1 LSIVRA
7 IMELHEGNISVASQP
22 GDDFSLLF
30 KKFKKRCRFLACC
43 FVVGIE
49 LPVQPPKE
57 TIMDNSV
64 QIVIPHLV
72 CEGAADALE
81 FYKKAFNAVE
91 TMRMPGPN
99 GRLMHAAITI
109 GESTVMLADDFPEY
123 GGLGPKALKG
133 SPVTLH
139 ITSPDV
145 DAAFKQAVD
154 AGASVHAAGRY
165 VLGRPLQ
172 PGDRSVR
179 PPLVDRHPHQG
190 HDAGRNA
197 GRHATA
203 MPIRSTPC
211 VS

>member
-1 LSIVRA
+1 
-7 IMELHEGNISVASQP
+7 
-22 GDDFSLLF
+22 
-30 KKFKKRCRFLACC
+30 
-43 FVVGIE
+43 
-49 LPVQPPKE
+49 
-57 TIMDNSV
+57 MDNTV

-99 GRLMHAAITI
+99 GRLMHAAMTI
-109 GESTVMLADDFPEY
+109 GESTLMLADDFPEY

-154 AGASVHAAGRY
+154 AGASVRMPPADMFW
-165 VLGRPLQ
+165 
-172 PGDRSVR
+172 GDRYCQVTD
-179 PPLVDRHPHQG
+179 PFG
-190 HDAGRNA
+190 H
-197 GRHATA
+197 HWSIATHIKDMTPEEMQAA
-203 MPIRSTPC
+203 MQQQC
-211 VS
+211 Q

>member
-1 LSIVRA
+1 
-7 IMELHEGNISVASQP
+7 
-22 GDDFSLLF
+22 
-30 KKFKKRCRFLACC
+30 
-43 FVVGIE
+43 
-49 LPVQPPKE
+49 
-57 TIMDNSV
+57 MDNKV

-91 TMRMPGPN
+91 TMRMPAPN

-109 GESTVMLADDFPEY
+109 GASTLMLADDFPEH

-154 AGASVHAAGRY
+154 AGASVRMPPADMFW
-165 VLGRPLQ
+165 
-172 PGDRSVR
+172 GDRYCQVTD
-179 PPLVDRHPHQG
+179 PFG
-190 HDAGRNA
+190 H
-197 GRHATA
+197 HWSIATHIKDMSPEEMQAA
-203 MPIRSTPC
+203 MKQQC
-211 VS
+211 Q